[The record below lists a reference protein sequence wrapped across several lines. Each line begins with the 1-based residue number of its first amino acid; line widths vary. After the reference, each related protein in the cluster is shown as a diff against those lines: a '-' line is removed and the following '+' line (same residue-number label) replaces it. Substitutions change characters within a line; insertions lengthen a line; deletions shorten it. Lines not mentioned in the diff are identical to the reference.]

1 MRVYLIRHAQSEDNA
16 QGLRKRMSRA
26 DFNVFLTRASSA
38 ALTPLG
44 SMQAQQLAQRLAD
57 VGIDHVYAS
66 PHARA
71 LATAMIVGRA
81 LDLTPTVLPEL
92 GELMPPT
99 LTPQSGEASLRWL
112 FVRAY
117 LRMLVAPAGDESW
130 PAGYAR
136 ARRVWHALIDA
147 PPAPG
152 QRARA
157 IAVVSHF
164 ALLQLM
170 LLHVRSQREWH
181 VVTQDLRNAGV
192 TIIVPKRDVRRVV
205 ATSMLSNAAPFGCAP
220 TSAARMI
227 PPSIPDQNA

>member
-1 MRVYLIRHAQSEDNA
+1 
-16 QGLRKRMSRA
+16 
-26 DFNVFLTRASSA
+26 
-38 ALTPLG
+38 
-44 SMQAQQLAQRLAD
+44 
-57 VGIDHVYAS
+57 
-66 PHARA
+66 
-71 LATAMIVGRA
+71 MIVGRA
-81 LDLTPTVLPEL
+81 LDLTPTVLREL

-152 QRARA
+152 RRARA

-181 VVTQDLRNAGV
+181 VVKQDLRTAGV
-192 TIIVPKRDVRRVV
+192 TIIVPSG
-205 ATSMLSNAAPFGCAP
+205 TSGEL
-220 TSAARMI
+220 
-227 PPSIPDQNA
+227 